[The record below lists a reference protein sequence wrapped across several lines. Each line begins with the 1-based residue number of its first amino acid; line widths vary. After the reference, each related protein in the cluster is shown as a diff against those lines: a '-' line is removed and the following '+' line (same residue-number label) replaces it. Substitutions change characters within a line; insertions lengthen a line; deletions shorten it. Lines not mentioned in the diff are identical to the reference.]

1 MPQYCL
7 VFAQVHHEFR
17 IPELSSVAELHK
29 FTFSLQKDQ
38 DPTRPYMVLTVDRE
52 EHALIFARRC
62 ILVKQAST
70 IQEDLVRC

>member
-1 MPQYCL
+1 MPQYFL

-17 IPELSSVAELHK
+17 IPELNSVAELHE
-29 FTFSLQKDQ
+29 FTFSLPKEQ

-62 ILVKQAST
+62 ILVKQASML
-70 IQEDLVRC
+70 QEDLIKC